1 VLEEACCEVQDATLL
16 GYTKGHC
23 LAGHE
28 AGLVIIR
35 SIWRASV
42 AVLPWNPEHEMLDR
56 LLLPPQLAM
65 ERIDPNPW
73 IPQLLRRAFYE
84 ALGEAALPARVS

>member
-1 VLEEACCEVQDATLL
+1 
-16 GYTKGHC
+16 
-23 LAGHE
+23 
-28 AGLVIIR
+28 
-35 SIWRASV
+35 
-42 AVLPWNPEHEMLDR
+42 MLDR